1 MKSTKD
7 LQKYIDKN
15 INILIISH
23 AITQLGIENFPPT
36 EIFFFYFFRLF
47 DYLLF
52 RLLNFK
58 FWVHFMCLYFN

>member
-36 EIFFFYFFRLF
+36 FFTFL
-47 DYLLF
+47 DYLIIYYLD
-52 RLLNFK
+52 
-58 FWVHFMCLYFN
+58 Y